1 VVDTVQ
7 NVGKSKGCNMAD
19 RFELENEITNL
30 HNIVADLDLLAEQVM
45 EERVDTDEIAN
56 ALIGL
61 AVLTRMRVDRLFDVF
76 MATFKLDDY
85 KTA

>member
-1 VVDTVQ
+1 
-7 NVGKSKGCNMAD
+7 MAD

-30 HNIVADLDLLAEQVM
+30 HNIVTDLDLLAEQVM

-85 KTA
+85 KSD